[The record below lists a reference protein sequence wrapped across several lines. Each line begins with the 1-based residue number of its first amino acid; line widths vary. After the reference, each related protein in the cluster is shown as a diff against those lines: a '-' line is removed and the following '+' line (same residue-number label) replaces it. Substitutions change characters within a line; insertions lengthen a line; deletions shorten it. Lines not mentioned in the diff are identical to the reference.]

1 MEEKWHKNDQEIV
14 GQANKKSD
22 ERRNQ
27 ARRKII
33 QKAGITRRQCRSC

>member
-1 MEEKWHKNDQEIV
+1 MEEKWHKNDKEIV

-27 ARRKII
+27 ENYPKSWDYAT
-33 QKAGITRRQCRSC
+33 AM

>member
-1 MEEKWHKNDQEIV
+1 MEEKWHKNDKEIV

-27 ARRKII
+27 AQWKII